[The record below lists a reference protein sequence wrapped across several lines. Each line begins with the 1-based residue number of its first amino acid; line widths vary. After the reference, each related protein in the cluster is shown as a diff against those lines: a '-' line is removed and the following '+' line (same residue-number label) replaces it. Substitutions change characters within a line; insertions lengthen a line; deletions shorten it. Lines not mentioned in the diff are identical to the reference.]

1 MQHVQVWTQHASSA
15 GVGAKEVRLL
25 SGHYVGAGVGAGGPG
40 YWCMYV
46 VASCCS
52 HLVICY

>member
-1 MQHVQVWTQHASSA
+1 MDEHASSA

-52 HLVICY
+52 LLQLVVIL